1 MKCMCPIFQ
10 KYYNAL
16 RSINELKT
24 TNNFFD
30 NISFVDNFFSEF
42 RNITFV
48 LQKQLKTP
56 EEKALYDE
64 LRLKYLDNDVMKW
77 FVDVRN
83 EVLKEHSFELKK
95 NVTVNVYGVVK
106 EKNIIS
112 ETFTVEDN
120 DLSSLEIENKIKN
133 ELLKINTKQPE
144 LFLTIKYSFLN
155 KDEEL
160 NLYEIIKK
168 GLNIMHNFLN
178 EFEEKTKNKCKSCN
192 NLKKAIHDK
201 NIEFSTK
208 RMELITDCS
217 YDVKNNKLIFYDKAD
232 VLYGTKNNNFL
243 IDEKRISLK
252 DNIFS
257 SKNNNIEEFFVSF
270 ILEHTWIYILQKKH
284 LMPTFVII
292 YNDMTYNLDSFF
304 AFTKAT
310 FYRKINEISKMIKE
324 QDVIAIILVREL
336 LTYYSQNSDIYNQT
350 YEQRIKNSTNEY
362 LSFTI
367 IKEDKKERSVNLD
380 TNNIED
386 MSYVLNSIQK
396 NNNSFFD
403 ITLQPI
409 REAFIEKNEMK

>member
-56 EEKALYDE
+56 EEKALYEE
-64 LRLKYLDNDVMKW
+64 LRLKHLDNDEMKW

-95 NVTVNVYGVVK
+95 NVIVNVYGIVK
-106 EKNIIS
+106 EKNIIN

-120 DLSSLEIENKIKN
+120 DLSSVEIENKVKK
-133 ELLKINTKQPE
+133 ELLKINTKEPE

-155 KDEEL
+155 KDEEI
-160 NLYEIIKK
+160 NIYEIIKK
-168 GLNIMHNFLN
+168 GLSIMHSFLN
-178 EFEEKTKNKCKSCN
+178 EFEEKIKNECKLCE
-192 NLKKAIHDK
+192 NLKKVILEK
-201 NIEFSTK
+201 NTEFSTK
-208 RMELITDCS
+208 RMEFITDCS
-217 YDVKNNKLIFYDKAD
+217 YDVKNNKLVFYDKAD
-232 VLYGTKNNNFL
+232 ILYGTKNNNFL
-243 IDEKRISLK
+243 MDEKRLSLK
-252 DNIFS
+252 DNIFP
-257 SKNNNIEEFFVSF
+257 KNNNMEEIFESF
-270 ILEHTWIYILQKKH
+270 ILIHTWTYISQQKH
-284 LMPTFVII
+284 IMPTFVIV
-292 YNDMTYNLDSFF
+292 YSDMTFTLDSFF

-310 FYRKINEISKMIKE
+310 FYRKINEISKKIKDE
-324 QDVIAIILVREL
+324 DVIAIMVVREFL
-336 LTYYSQNSDIYNQT
+336 AYSSQNSDIYNQP
-350 YEQRIKNSTNEY
+350 YEQRIQSSTNEY

-367 IKEDKKERSVNLD
+367 IKDDIKEKSVNLD
-380 TNNIED
+380 TSNVED
-386 MSYVLNSIQK
+386 MSYVLSSIK
-396 NNNSFFD
+396 KSDNCFFD